1 MISSK
6 IVRTLFKYIAA
17 IAVTYFK
24 DRTYESHINRER
36 EIERERERERERV
49 NERDILDENHFSL
62 LLKRFYCLP
71 ITSSE
76 KHFLTDLVRVCGIHL
91 RLILS
96 KVQIFPF

>member
-24 DRTYESHINRER
+24 DRAYESHIRRER
-36 EIERERERERERV
+36 ES
-49 NERDILDENHFSL
+49 ERDILDENHFSL

>member
-17 IAVTYFK
+17 IAVTYFT

-36 EIERERERERERV
+36 EIERERERG

>member
-36 EIERERERERERV
+36 EIERERERERNRHER
-49 NERDILDENHFSL
+49 
-62 LLKRFYCLP
+62 
-71 ITSSE
+71 
-76 KHFLTDLVRVCGIHL
+76 G
-91 RLILS
+91 
-96 KVQIFPF
+96 

>member
-36 EIERERERERERV
+36 EIEREREREGV